1 MNILVIG
8 NGGREHAVLLA
19 LKKSKRVNKLYCM
32 KGNAG
37 TAQIAQNVD
46 VDYMDI
52 AAVKNFLLS
61 HPDINYVVVTPDDP
75 LALGLVDELEKTGIR
90 CFGPNKSAAIVEWS
104 KAYSKELMS
113 KYGIPTAK
121 ARVFSD
127 YNEALAY
134 VRQEGA
140 PLVLKAD
147 GLALGK
153 GVLVCKTLKEAE
165 EGLKDI
171 MLNKTFGSAGNT
183 VLVEECLQ
191 GLKYNPGEEVSL
203 LTFTDGKTVVPMVTS
218 CDHKRAKDGDKG
230 LNTGGMG
237 TFTPCPFWTPELE
250 AEVMQTIVYPTVNAL
265 NAEGRT
271 FKGCLYFGLMRT
283 DKGMKVIEYNSR
295 FGDPETQVVL
305 PMLKTDLL
313 DVFEAVTDGR
323 LSDIKIEW
331 EDGACVCVVLASG
344 GYPLSYKK
352 GKEIKIGDVGEVTL
366 VHAGTAIK
374 DGKLVTNGGRVL
386 NVVAKGKTVDEAREK
401 AYKAIEKISWENMQY
416 RSDIG
421 IKYREG

>member
-1 MNILVIG
+1 MLF
-8 NGGREHAVLLA
+8 R
-19 LKKSKRVNKLYCM
+19 S
-32 KGNAG
+32 
-37 TAQIAQNVD
+37 
-46 VDYMDI
+46 
-52 AAVKNFLLS
+52 
-61 HPDINYVVVTPDDP
+61 
-75 LALGLVDELEKTGIR
+75 
-90 CFGPNKSAAIVEWS
+90 
-104 KAYSKELMS
+104 
-113 KYGIPTAK
+113 
-121 ARVFSD
+121 SD

-271 FKGCLYFGLMRT
+271 FKDR
-283 DKGMKVIEYNSR
+283 KS
-295 FGDPETQVVL
+295 VV
-305 PMLKTDLL
+305 
-313 DVFEAVTDGR
+313 
-323 LSDIKIEW
+323 
-331 EDGACVCVVLASG
+331 
-344 GYPLSYKK
+344 
-352 GKEIKIGDVGEVTL
+352 
-366 VHAGTAIK
+366 
-374 DGKLVTNGGRVL
+374 
-386 NVVAKGKTVDEAREK
+386 
-401 AYKAIEKISWENMQY
+401 
-416 RSDIG
+416 
-421 IKYREG
+421 

>member
-52 AAVKNFLLS
+52 AAVKKFLLS

-121 ARVFSD
+121 ARVFTD
-127 YNEALAY
+127 YNEALVY

-218 CDHKRAKDGDKG
+218 CDHKRAEDGDKG